1 MTTSNTSA
9 RMTKRDYFNILKE
22 SYPESAE
29 NYEAVIGFIDHEI
42 ELLERKNAAIRK
54 PTAKQVEN
62 LSVKNDIL
70 EHMVPGEKYT
80 VTDLLK
86 SVPVLAE
93 ASNQKAT
100 ALMRQLVLDG
110 LVVKTEDKRKSYF
123 SLAE

>member
-1 MTTSNTSA
+1 MTTTTTSP

-22 SYPESAE
+22 SYPKTAE
-29 NYEAVIGFIDHEI
+29 NYDAVIGFIDHEI
-42 ELLERKNAAIRK
+42 ELLGRKNTALRK

-62 LSVKNDIL
+62 SNVKDEIL
-70 EHMVPGEKYT
+70 ECMTPGEKYT

-86 SVPVLAE
+86 TVPSLAE

-123 SLAE
+123 SIAE